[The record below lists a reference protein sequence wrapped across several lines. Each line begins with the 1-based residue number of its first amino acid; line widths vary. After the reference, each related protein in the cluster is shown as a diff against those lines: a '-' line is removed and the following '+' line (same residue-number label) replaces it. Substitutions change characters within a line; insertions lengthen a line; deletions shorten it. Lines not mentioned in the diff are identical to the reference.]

1 MLDPNFDS
9 TQEVAF
15 TQLGDFPDW
24 LYQAMLRLARKVLS
38 IDGLHS
44 EAIDAVHSV
53 LCRAMERP
61 EQAKWPLQFILAI
74 KRECISRLRHNQV
87 LKYKSIS
94 IDDLFYIGHEGW
106 GADDGLP
113 QTSDSMKSSDRLA
126 LTDSTF
132 ALGIHNRIAL
142 DEAMKSLPTR
152 HAQVVLLY
160 YKAGF
165 TIEEIATLV
174 KLKAAYIKLVLHE
187 ARNKLRTMLGGD

>member
-1 MLDPNFDS
+1 
-9 TQEVAF
+9 
-15 TQLGDFPDW
+15 
-24 LYQAMLRLARKVLS
+24 
-38 IDGLHS
+38 
-44 EAIDAVHSV
+44 
-53 LCRAMERP
+53 
-61 EQAKWPLQFILAI
+61 
-74 KRECISRLRHNQV
+74 
-87 LKYKSIS
+87 
-94 IDDLFYIGHEGW
+94 
-106 GADDGLP
+106 
-113 QTSDSMKSSDRLA
+113 MKSSDRLA